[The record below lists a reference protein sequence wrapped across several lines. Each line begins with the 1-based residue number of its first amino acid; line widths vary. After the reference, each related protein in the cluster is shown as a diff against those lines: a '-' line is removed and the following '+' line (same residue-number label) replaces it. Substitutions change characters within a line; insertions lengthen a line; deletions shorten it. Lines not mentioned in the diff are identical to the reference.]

1 MMLNNTIPK
10 IIQVSEPLFLEL
22 QVDIVENVGFMGLSM
37 ASRLG
42 GLGSSMIM
50 PIATGNSRH
59 FENVKELKV
68 TGATSTL

>member
-1 MMLNNTIPK
+1 M
-10 IIQVSEPLFLEL
+10 IQVSEQLSSEL
-22 QVDIVENVGFMGLSM
+22 LVDVIENVGFMGLPL

-42 GLGSSMIM
+42 SLGSSMIM

-68 TGATSTL
+68 TGATSTF